1 MRWPYPRN
9 AELLAI
15 FPPLVLPPNS
25 NQVSAMRLH
34 LLAIPALV
42 LLAVAVPLQAQSPLE
57 GEYPG
62 LETGKMWTF
71 DVPPKEYWAK
81 RYNFTPSDAWLEH
94 ARLSALRYGNGCT
107 ASFVSGD
114 GLVMSNH
121 HCARACI
128 ESSTR
133 EGEDFLTNGFYAVRK
148 EDERACQGL
157 FLDQLQ
163 EITDVTDRV
172 GRSAAPAADPKTAA
186 AQRAKVIKTIED
198 ECGKT
203 EADAACQVVSM
214 YRGGQYKL
222 YRFHRFKDVRLVF
235 APEDQIAFYG
245 GDPDN
250 FTFPRWDL
258 DMSFVRVYVDGK
270 PAATPQHFSW
280 SRGGTREGDL
290 TFVVG
295 NPGSTGRLNTVSQL
309 EFLRDVQYPAQ
320 LDALHRQIEA
330 YKAVGAL
337 DEARGKGLRNTI
349 FGLENTQK
357 AIGGYQSGLLDPRL
371 MARKRDYE
379 KEFRGRVDA
388 DLALKRQ
395 YGRAWQ
401 AIAEVQARRKAI
413 DVRRRY
419 HAAGAYGARLL
430 AFALNSLRYPV
441 EIAKPDDDRLP
452 PFKEANK
459 AATER
464 VLFGGTPVDPEQEK
478 IVLAAY
484 LTAMQ
489 HELPAI
495 DPVLKAALRGQTP
508 EAAAKALVE
517 GTALTTGEARKGLAD
532 GGPAAALASKD
543 PLVQLARVID
553 PLERALSKE
562 VNDLNDR
569 EAQANE
575 QVARA
580 LLAVYGSSVAPDATF
595 SLRISD
601 GEVRRY
607 PMNGTLAP
615 PYTTFGGLYER
626 AAAFGGQPPFDL
638 PPRWKERRDSLT
650 ADTPLN
656 GASTNDIIG
665 GNSGSPVINRDAEV
679 VGLIFDGNMEMLP
692 NRFLFTERVA
702 RSVWVDSRAI
712 VHALRRVYDAQ
723 GLADELERRDGTPA
737 M

>member
-1 MRWPYPRN
+1 MRLQRLSL
-9 AELLAI
+9 LLA
-15 FPPLVLPPNS
+15 LS
-25 NQVSAMRLH
+25 
-34 LLAIPALV
+34 
-42 LLAVAVPLQAQSPLE
+42 LAVAAPVGAQSPLD

-81 RYNFTPSDAWLEH
+81 RYNFTPSDGWLAH

-114 GLVMSNH
+114 GLVMTNH

-133 EGEDFLTNGFYAVRK
+133 PGEDFLTNGFYAARR

-172 GRSAAPAADPKTAA
+172 ARSAAPGAGPKAAA
-186 AQRAKVIKTIED
+186 AQRAKLIKAIEE
-198 ECGKT
+198 ECGKL
-203 EADAACQVVSM
+203 EPDAACQVVSM

-222 YRFHRFKDVRLVF
+222 YRFHRFRDVRLVF
-235 APEDQIAFYG
+235 APEGQIAFFG

-258 DMSFVRVYVDGK
+258 DMSFVRAYVDGK
-270 PAATPQHFSW
+270 PAATPEHFSW
-280 SRGGTREGDL
+280 SRSGSREGDL
-290 TFVVG
+290 TFVIG
-295 NPGSTGRLNTVSQL
+295 NPGSTGRLNTLAQL

-320 LDALHRQIEA
+320 LDALHREIEA
-330 YKAVGAL
+330 YKAVAAL
-337 DEARGKGLRNTI
+337 DEARGKALRNTI
-349 FGLENTQK
+349 FGLENSQK
-357 AIGGYQSGLLDPRL
+357 AIGGYQSGLLDPKL
-371 MARKRDYE
+371 MARKREWE
-379 KEFRGRVDA
+379 KEFRGRVNA
-388 DLALKRQ
+388 DPALRRQ
-395 YGRAWQ
+395 YGGAWQ
-401 AIAEVQARRKAI
+401 VLAEVQARRKAI

-419 HAAGAYGARLL
+419 HANGGSYGARLL
-430 AFALNSLRYPV
+430 AYALNSLRYPV
-441 EIAKPDDDRLP
+441 ETAKADDDRLP

-459 AATER
+459 AATEK
-464 VLFGGTPVDPEQEK
+464 VLFGETPLDLEREK
-478 IVLAAY
+478 IVLAAWF
-484 LTAMQ
+484 TAMQ
-489 HELPAI
+489 RELPGT
-495 DPVLKAALRGQTP
+495 DPVLRAALRGQTP
-508 EAAAKALVE
+508 EAAAKSLVE
-517 GTALTTGEARKGLAD
+517 GTGLTSGEARKALAD
-532 GGPAAALASKD
+532 GGPAAALASND
-543 PLVQLARVID
+543 PVVRLARVID
-553 PLERALSKE
+553 PLERALTKE
-562 VNDLNDR
+562 VTDLGDR

-607 PMNGTLAP
+607 PMNGTIAA

-626 AAAFGGQPPFDL
+626 AAAFGEQPPFDL

-650 ADTPLN
+650 VDTPLD

-723 GLADELERRDGTPA
+723 GLADELELRDGVPA

>member
-1 MRWPYPRN
+1 MRFHR
-9 AELLAI
+9 
-15 FPPLVLPPNS
+15 
-25 NQVSAMRLH
+25 
-34 LLAIPALV
+34 LAIP
-42 LLAVAVPLQAQSPLE
+42 LLLYLAAAPLSAQSLLE

-81 RYNFTPSDAWLEH
+81 RYNFSPSDAWLAH

-114 GLVMSNH
+114 GLVMTNH
-121 HCARACI
+121 HCARSCI
-128 ESSTR
+128 ESSTKP
-133 EGEDFLTNGFYAVRK
+133 GEDFLTNGFYAARR

-172 GRSAAPAADPKTAA
+172 SRSASPVADAKTAA
-186 AQRAKVIKTIED
+186 SQRGKVLKSIEE

-203 EADAACQVVSM
+203 EPDAACQVVSM

-222 YRFHRFKDVRLVF
+222 YRFHH
-235 APEDQIAFYG
+235 
-245 GDPDN
+245 
-250 FTFPRWDL
+250 FTFPRWNL
-258 DMSFVRVYVDGK
+258 DMSFVRAYIDGK
-270 PAATPQHFSW
+270 PAATPQHFTW
-280 SRGGTREGDL
+280 SRSGTREGDL
-290 TFVVG
+290 TFVIG
-295 NPGSTGRLNTVSQL
+295 NPGSTGRLNTMAQL

-330 YKAVGAL
+330 YKAVAAL
-337 DEARGKGLRNTI
+337 DEARAKALRNTI

-357 AIGGYQSGLLDPRL
+357 AIGGYQSGLLDPRP
-371 MARKRDYE
+371 MARKREYE
-379 KEFRGRVDA
+379 KEFRGRVNVDA
-388 DLALKRQ
+388 ALKRQ
-395 YGRAWQ
+395 YGRAWTVL
-401 AIAEVQARRKAI
+401 AEVQARRKAI

-419 HAAGAYGARLL
+419 HASGGSYGARLL
-430 AFALNSLRYPV
+430 PYVLNTLRYPV
-441 EIAKPDDDRLP
+441 EMAKPDDDRLP

-459 AATER
+459 AATDR
-464 VLFGGTPVDPEQEK
+464 VLFGGTPVDLEQEK

-484 LTAMQ
+484 LAAMQ
-489 HELPAI
+489 RELPAT
-495 DPVLKAALRGQTP
+495 DPVLRAALRGQAP
-508 EAAAKALVE
+508 EAAARALVE
-517 GTALTTGEARKGLAD
+517 GTSLTTGEARKALAD
-532 GGPAAALASKD
+532 GGAAAAAASTD

-553 PLERALSKE
+553 PLERALTRE
-562 VNDLNDR
+562 VTDLNDR

-580 LLAVYGSSVAPDATF
+580 LLSVYGSSVAPDATF

-607 PMNGTLAP
+607 PMNGTVAP

-626 AAAFGGQPPFDL
+626 AAAFGEQPPFDL
-638 PPRWKERRDSLT
+638 PPRWKERRDSLMV
-650 ADTPLN
+650 DTPFN

-665 GNSGSPVINRDAEV
+665 GNSGSPVINREAEV
-679 VGLIFDGNMEMLP
+679 VGLIFDGNIEMLP

-723 GLADELERRDGTPA
+723 GLADELERRDGVPA

>member
-1 MRWPYPRN
+1 
-9 AELLAI
+9 
-15 FPPLVLPPNS
+15 
-25 NQVSAMRLH
+25 MRLH
-34 LLAIPALV
+34 RLLTPALLA
-42 LLAVAVPLQAQSPLE
+42 LLAAAPARAQDPLE

-71 DVPPKEYWAK
+71 DVPPMEYWAK
-81 RYNFTPSDAWLEH
+81 RYNFAPSDGWLDH
-94 ARLSALRYGNGCT
+94 ARLSTLRYGGGCT

-114 GLVMSNH
+114 GLVMTNH
-121 HCARACI
+121 HCARSCI
-128 ESSTR
+128 ESSTKP
-133 EGEDFLTNGFYAVRK
+133 GEDFLSNGFYAPRK
-148 EDERACQGL
+148 EDERTCQGL

-163 EITDVTDRV
+163 QITDVTDRV
-172 GRSAAPAADPKTAA
+172 SRSAAPTADPKTAA
-186 AQRAKVIKTIED
+186 TQRAKVIKVIEE

-203 EADAACQVVSM
+203 EPDAACQVVSM

-222 YRFHRFKDVRLVF
+222 YRFHRFKEVRLVF
-235 APEDQIAFYG
+235 APEGQIAFFG

-258 DMSFVRVYVDGK
+258 DMSFVRAYVDGK
-270 PAATPQHFSW
+270 PAATPHHFGW
-280 SRGGTREGDL
+280 SRGGTKEGDL
-290 TFVVG
+290 TFVIG
-295 NPGSTGRLNTVSQL
+295 NPGSTGRLNTMSQI
-309 EFLRDVQYPAQ
+309 EYLRDVQYPAQ
-320 LDALHRQIEA
+320 LDALKRQVA
-330 YKAVGAL
+330 TYHAL
-337 DEARGKGLRNTI
+337 AQADEARGKALRNTI
-349 FGLENTQK
+349 FGLENNQK
-357 AIGGYQSGLLDPRL
+357 AILGYQSGLLDSRL
-371 MARKRDYE
+371 MARKREWE
-379 KEFRGRVDA
+379 KQFRARVYA
-388 DLALKRQ
+388 DPALRRQ

-401 AIAEVQARRKAI
+401 ALAEVQGRRKAI

-419 HAAGAYGARLL
+419 AGVGAYGARLL
-430 AFALNSLRYPV
+430 SYGLNTLRYPT
-441 EIAKPDDDRLP
+441 EMARPDTARLL
-452 PFKEANK
+452 PFQDANK
-459 AATER
+459 AGTER
-464 VLFGGTPVDPEQEK
+464 VLFGSTPLDLEQEK
-478 IVLAAY
+478 ALLTAY
-484 LTAMQ
+484 FTAMQ
-489 HELPAI
+489 GELPAG
-495 DPVLKAALRGQTP
+495 DPVLRAALKGQAP
-508 EAAAKALVE
+508 EAAARALVE
-517 GTALTTGEARKGLAD
+517 GTALTTGEQRKALAD
-532 GGPAAALASKD
+532 GGAAALAASTD
-543 PLVQLARVID
+543 PLIQLARAID
-553 PLERALSKE
+553 PVERALTRE
-562 VNDLNDR
+562 ITALNDR

-650 ADTPLN
+650 ADTPFN

-679 VGLIFDGNMEMLP
+679 VGLIFDGNIEMLP

-712 VHALRRVYDAQ
+712 IEALRRVYDAP
-723 GLADELERRDGTPA
+723 GLADELERREGTPT

>member
-1 MRWPYPRN
+1 MRVLR
-9 AELLAI
+9 ALLLTTLIA
-15 FPPLVLPPNS
+15 LPS
-25 NQVSAMRLH
+25 GLT
-34 LLAIPALV
+34 
-42 LLAVAVPLQAQSPLE
+42 AQGVLE

-71 DVPPKEYWAK
+71 DVPPTAYWAQ
-81 RYNFTPSDAWLEH
+81 RYNFTPSNAWLDH
-94 ARLSALRYGNGCT
+94 VRLSAIRFGGGCSS
-107 ASFVSGD
+107 SFVSGD
-114 GLVMSNH
+114 GLVMTNH
-121 HCARACI
+121 HCARSCI

-133 EGEDFLTNGFYAVRK
+133 EGEDFLTNGFYAARR
-148 EDERACQGL
+148 EDERLCQGL

-163 EITDVTDRV
+163 QITDVTDRV
-172 GRSAAPAADPKTAA
+172 SRAVMAGADAKATA
-186 AQRAKVIKTIED
+186 AQRAKVTKDLEE

-203 EADAACQVVSM
+203 EPDAACQVVSM

-235 APEDQIAFYG
+235 APEGQIAFFG

-250 FTFPRWDL
+250 FTYPRWNL
-258 DMSFVRVYVDGK
+258 DMSFLRAYVDGK
-270 PAATPQHFSW
+270 PAATPDHFTW
-280 SRGGTREGDL
+280 SQNGSTEGDL
-290 TFVVG
+290 TFVIG
-295 NPGSTGRLNTVSQL
+295 NPGSTGRLNAVAQL

-320 LDALHRQIEA
+320 LDAIKRQIA
-330 YKAVGAL
+330 TYRAL
-337 DEARGKGLRNTI
+337 SQMDATRGKGLRNLI

-357 AIGGYQSGLLDPRL
+357 AIGGYQTGLLDPRL
-371 MARKRDYE
+371 MARKRDWE
-379 KEFRGRVDA
+379 KEFREKVDA
-388 DLALKRQ
+388 DLALRRD
-395 YGRAWQ
+395 YGRAWRT
-401 AIAEVQARRKAI
+401 IADVQVRRTAI

-419 HAAGAYGARLL
+419 HTGNAYGSRLWG
-430 AFALNSLRYPV
+430 FALAAVRYPA
-441 EIAKPDDDRLP
+441 ELAKPDTARLVP
-452 PFKEANK
+452 YQEANK
-459 AATER
+459 ANLER
-464 VLFGGTPVDPEQEK
+464 GLFGGQPIDPVQEK
-478 IVLAAY
+478 AVLTAF

-489 HELPAI
+489 RELPAT
-495 DPVLKAALRGQTP
+495 DPVLRQALGGRTA
-508 EAAAKALVE
+508 EAAAAALVDGTTLGTGEDRKAL
-517 GTALTTGEARKGLAD
+517 TD
-532 GGPAAALASKD
+532 GGMAAVAASQD
-543 PLVQLARVID
+543 PIVRLARVID
-553 PLERALSKE
+553 PLERALAKE
-562 VNDLNDR
+562 VADLNDR

-607 PMNGTLAP
+607 PMNGTIAA

-638 PPRWKERRDSLT
+638 PPRFKERRDSLT
-650 ADTPLN
+650 IDTPFN
-656 GASTNDIIG
+656 GVGTNDIIG

-712 VHALRRVYDAQ
+712 THALRRVYDAHA
-723 GLADELERRDGTPA
+723 LADELEATRTAPPA